1 MSTVV
6 ENIVISH
13 RKREE
18 HGSWNGDYDLVIV
31 ELTDFE
37 ERHYRD

>member
-1 MSTVV
+1 VSTVV
-6 ENIVISH
+6 ENIVILH

-31 ELTDFE
+31 DLTDFV
-37 ERHYRD
+37 ERHCRD